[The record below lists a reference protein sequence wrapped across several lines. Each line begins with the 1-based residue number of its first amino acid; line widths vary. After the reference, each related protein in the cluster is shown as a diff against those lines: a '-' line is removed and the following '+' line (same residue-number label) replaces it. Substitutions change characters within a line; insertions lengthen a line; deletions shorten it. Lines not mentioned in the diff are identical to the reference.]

1 MACPAGRSSIASP
14 IERLVRASVLAL
26 VLAAQ
31 PALAQEQ
38 DTDPELKELI
48 PDSAVDRPE
57 EWAKG
62 DPPLPGESDAPD
74 PAAPLAELPP
84 PAVAWPETLPD
95 PPPVAALPS
104 EPEAELAVPG
114 EIAAPQPVLAAADV
128 VVLSPGLELAFP
140 EDPAALPE
148 RRRLVTRFE
157 SLSSLLTL
165 AGGAEDNIAQIV
177 VRARTDRQLLERLL
191 RIYGYYQAEVVQSVS
206 GIEPGQEVA
215 AGTAKVRFDVVPGP
229 QFKFGT
235 VALAGLDAAGGDFV
249 LLRSNYDIRTG
260 DPLHNDLIVDERD
273 RLDTAL
279 AENGYPFAALGEP
292 ALTVDHA
299 RREGDLDQP
308 VTPGGKYNY
317 GAVVS
322 DKPEFL
328 SGRHLQRIARFKSG
342 EIYRRSSAEDLR
354 RAILATGIVANVT
367 VTPREVAPPKG
378 DVPGTVDM
386 EVKLVPGPLRTLAGA
401 IGYDSGDG
409 VRVEA
414 SWEHRNLFPPEGMLR
429 LRGIA
434 GTKEQLAGVTFRRHN
449 FLARDQVLTFDLY
462 AGNVDRDAYAA
473 RSIGFT
479 GTFEKV
485 TTILFRKP
493 LTWAAGFEVLLS
505 DEREALVPLAPPGR
519 RTFTVGALPLRAAYD
534 GSDDLLDPS
543 RGFRAALRVSP
554 EISFQ
559 RGQDSTY
566 LRAQADASFY
576 APIGG
581 NVVLA
586 ARGRLG
592 IIPGA
597 PLSTIA
603 PSRRFYA
610 GGGGSVRGFGYQQ
623 IGPRDVLGDPSGG
636 RSLAEFSL
644 EARIG
649 TGLFGGS
656 VSVVPFLDAGTVDE
670 ASLPRFRDIRY
681 GAGLGL
687 RWATGFG
694 PIRIDVGTPLN
705 RRPGESRIAVY
716 VALGQAF

>member
-1 MACPAGRSSIASP
+1 
-14 IERLVRASVLAL
+14 
-26 VLAAQ
+26 
-31 PALAQEQ
+31 
-38 DTDPELKELI
+38 
-48 PDSAVDRPE
+48 
-57 EWAKG
+57 
-62 DPPLPGESDAPD
+62 
-74 PAAPLAELPP
+74 
-84 PAVAWPETLPD
+84 
-95 PPPVAALPS
+95 
-104 EPEAELAVPG
+104 
-114 EIAAPQPVLAAADV
+114 
-128 VVLSPGLELAFP
+128 
-140 EDPAALPE
+140 
-148 RRRLVTRFE
+148 
-157 SLSSLLTL
+157 
-165 AGGAEDNIAQIV
+165 
-177 VRARTDRQLLERLL
+177 LLERLL

-215 AGTAKVRFDVVPGP
+215 ATTAKVRFDIVPGP
-229 QFKFGT
+229 RFRFGA
-235 VALAGLDAAGGDFV
+235 VELAGLDAAGGDFV
-249 LLRSNYDIRTG
+249 LLRSNYDIQPG
-260 DPLHNDLIVDERD
+260 DPLHTDMIVDERD

-292 ALTVDHA
+292 ELTVDHA
-299 RREGDLDQP
+299 RREGDLAQTV
-308 VTPGGKYNY
+308 VTGGKYNY
-317 GAVVS
+317 GVIVS
-322 DKPEFL
+322 DRPEFL
-328 SGRHLQRIARFKSG
+328 SDRHLQQIARFKPG
-342 EIYRRSSAEDLR
+342 EFYRRSSAEDLR

-367 VTPREVAPPKG
+367 VIPRAVAPPTG
-378 DVPGTVDM
+378 SLPGTVDM

-434 GTKEQLAGVTFRRHN
+434 GTKEQLAGVTFRRNN
-449 FLARDQVLTFDLY
+449 FLGRDQVLTFDLY
-462 AGNVDRDAYAA
+462 AGNVNRDAYAA

-479 GTFEKV
+479 GSFEKV

-493 LTWAAGFEVLLS
+493 LTWAAGFELLLS

-519 RTFTVGALPLRAAYD
+519 RTYTVGALPLRVAYD

-566 LRAQADASFY
+566 LRVQADASFY
-576 APIGG
+576 APLGG
-581 NVVLA
+581 TVLA

-592 IIPGA
+592 MIPGA
-597 PLSTIA
+597 PLTAIA

-644 EARIG
+644 EARVP
-649 TGLFGGS
+649 TGLFGGA
-656 VSVVPFLDAGTVDE
+656 VSVVPFIDGGTVDE

-694 PIRIDVGTPLN
+694 PIRVDVGTPLN